1 MSQKIDLDELELS
14 LKRAD
19 SPLSAEETHG
29 LLTGMLSASFASP
42 FERLL
47 TEIIDDE
54 QDPNDAL
61 VRESAKVWKQLYDD
75 MKALLNDPDMGFE
88 PLLPDEEAP
97 LNQRLRGL
105 ADWCQGFIYGLGCGG
120 VKTEA
125 LKGDA
130 RELLRDFVELSRMSD
145 EAEAS
150 EESEAD
156 YLELVEYVRVG
167 VLLINEELQPFK
179 APPVMQ

>member
-1 MSQKIDLDELELS
+1 MTQKIDLDELELS

-47 TEIIDDE
+47 AEVIDDE
-54 QDPNDAL
+54 QDPQDAL

-75 MKALLNDPDMGFE
+75 MKSLLNDPDMGFE
-88 PLLPDEEAP
+88 PLLPDEESP

-120 VKTEA
+120 VKPEA

-130 RELLRDFVELSRMSD
+130 QELLRDFVELSRMSD
-145 EAEAS
+145 EAETS